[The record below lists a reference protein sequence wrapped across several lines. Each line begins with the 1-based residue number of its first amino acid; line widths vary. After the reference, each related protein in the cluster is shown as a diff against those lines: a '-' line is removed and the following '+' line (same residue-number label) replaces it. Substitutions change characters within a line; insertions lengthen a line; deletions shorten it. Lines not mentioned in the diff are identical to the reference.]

1 MTFTDEHKKL
11 IDSETKDVQIT
22 LSFPGHEINDIHNNR
37 IYQEELYL
45 EESLIDQEEFIFGK
59 CNGAIFKIK
68 VADFTGVIDRAKMD
82 VSVSIKNDESEM
94 SIPLGKFIVSKAE
107 RTADRRYRIIYATD
121 YMTLFDCDISDW
133 FNTILFP
140 ESETEH
146 TINEII
152 SMLCEYIGVDYD
164 VDFNLLHG
172 NISIKNPGYV
182 SQINGRDLLEN
193 ICEINAVFGHFNE
206 LGVLTFIS
214 VQKSSLYPSNTL
226 YPKDDLYPRGL
237 NDNQTHRF
245 SKYRSCEYEDYNVKE
260 INSVKIRNSDDDLGV
275 VASLSGVTD
284 DNINQYN
291 ITGNIFLS
299 RLSVDELQTVANNLL
314 IEMKSFEYR
323 PNKTIVDGGI
333 YLQLGDIY
341 KMNVKYFLEDEI
353 IENYF
358 ESTVL
363 KRTITGIQSIKTTVE
378 AKGKQYQTDIIDT
391 TTQIDLIRNRTAK
404 VEKSIDGLSVE
415 FKDFEND
422 TGTKFEQ
429 TADSIRSKVSKG
441 SVSSEISQ
449 EAGKVSIKG
458 NRLSVESD
466 NFKLTEDGFLTIS
479 GNIACDNALIMREP
493 ITKQYFNVL
502 SIEKTVDNRISSV
515 SMNDISG
522 GHFIKYTAASAS
534 VDAESDWFF
543 NGLYVGIKGNLSVS
557 GQKNRIVKTKDY
569 GIIKQYAYETASPM
583 FGDIGHGIIGDD
595 GSCFVDIDDIFSE
608 TVDLVH
614 EYYVFLQTYSNDRV
628 FVKQKNPSYFVVS
641 GIPGTEFDWEIK
653 AKQRDY
659 TLDRLEEYKNDG
671 FADYDY
677 EALAIKYLE
686 DYEKEIVSYD

>member
-140 ESETEH
+140 ESKTER
-146 TINEII
+146 TINEIM

-172 NISIKNPGYV
+172 NISVKNPGYV

-214 VQKSSLYPSNTL
+214 VQKSSLYPSDTL

-237 NDNQTHRF
+237 SDNQTHRF
-245 SKYRSCEYEDYNVKE
+245 STYRSCEYEDYNVKE

-275 VASLSGVTD
+275 VASLSGVTA

-299 RLSVDELQTVANNLL
+299 RLSEDELQTIANNLL

-363 KRTITGIQSIKTTVE
+363 KRTINGIQSIKTTVE
-378 AKGKQYQTDIIDT
+378 AKGNQYQTDSIDT
-391 TTQIDLIRNRTAK
+391 NTQIDLIRNRTAK
-404 VEKSIDGLSVE
+404 VEKSIDGLAFE

-429 TADSIRSKVSKG
+429 TAESISSKVSKG

-449 EAGKVSIKG
+449 ESDKVKITG
-458 NRLSVESD
+458 NRLVVESD
-466 NFKLTEDGFLTIS
+466 NFNLDESGALVLGGNLTSYNAIKLSSYGNGFNVIESDQYAENNKLHIRGLDNDIFLTYV
-479 GNIACDNALIMREP
+479 G
-493 ITKQYFNVL
+493 KY
-502 SIEKTVDNRISSV
+502 
-515 SMNDISG
+515 SG
-522 GHFIKYTAASAS
+522 GEEPETVIIHKKTYIAGDFKCRGTKS
-534 VDAESDWFF
+534 
-543 NGLYVGIKGNLSVS
+543 
-557 GQKNRIVKTKDY
+557 RTVKTKTY
-569 GIIKQYAYETASPM
+569 GERLQYCYEMASPM
-583 FGDIGHGIIGDD
+583 FGDVGHGVVGND
-595 GSCFVDIDDIFSE
+595 GLCYVDIDSIFAE
-608 TVDLVH
+608 TIDTIQQ
-614 EYYVFLQTYSNDRV
+614 YYVFLQPYSDKPI
-628 FVKQKNPSYFVVS
+628 FVKEKTENYFVVC
-641 GIPGTEFDWEIK
+641 GEPNAEFDWEIK
-653 AKQRDY
+653 AKQFDFPME
-659 TLDRLEEYKNDG
+659 RLEENSNEG
-671 FADYDY
+671 FSDIDYVSSA
-677 EALAIKYLE
+677 ETYLE
-686 DYEKEIVSYD
+686 NYEKELTING

>member
-1 MTFTDEHKKL
+1 MTFTDEQKKL

-22 LSFPGHEINDIHNNR
+22 LSFPDHEINDIHNNR

-140 ESETEH
+140 ESETER
-146 TINEII
+146 TINEIM

-172 NISIKNPGYV
+172 NISVKNPGYV

-237 NDNQTHRF
+237 SDNQTHIF
-245 SKYRSCEYEDYNVKE
+245 SLYRSCEYEDYNVKE

-275 VASLSGVTD
+275 VASLSGVTT

-363 KRTITGIQSIKTTVE
+363 KRTISGIQSIKTTVE
-378 AKGKQYQTDIIDT
+378 AKGKQYQTDSIDT
-391 TTQIDLIRNRTAK
+391 NTQIDLIRNRTAK

-415 FKDFEND
+415 FKNFEND

-429 TADSIRSKVSKG
+429 TADSISSKVSKG
-441 SVSSEISQ
+441 NVSSEISQ
-449 EAGKVSIKG
+449 EHDKVKITG
-458 NRLSVESD
+458 NRLVVESD
-466 NFKLTEDGFLTIS
+466 NFNLDESGALVLGGDLTSHNAVKLNS
-479 GNIACDNALIMREP
+479 YGNGVNVIEGDQYAESNALNFRGLDNEIFLSYIGKYAGGGEVETLIINKKTYIARDFECGG
-493 ITKQYFNVL
+493 TK
-502 SIEKTVDNRISSV
+502 S
-515 SMNDISG
+515 
-522 GHFIKYTAASAS
+522 
-534 VDAESDWFF
+534 
-543 NGLYVGIKGNLSVS
+543 
-557 GQKNRIVKTKDY
+557 RIVKTNDY
-569 GIIKQYAYETASPM
+569 NNRLLYCYEMPSPL
-583 FGDIGHGIIGDD
+583 FGDVGHGVVGND
-595 GSCFVDIDDIFSE
+595 GLCYVDIDSIFAE
-608 TVDLVH
+608 TIDTIQQ
-614 EYYVFLQTYSNDRV
+614 YYVFLQPYSDKPL
-628 FVKQKNPSYFVVS
+628 FVKEKTENYFVVC
-641 GIPGTEFDWEIK
+641 GEPNAEFDWEIK
-653 AKQRDY
+653 AKQSDFPME
-659 TLDRLEEYKNDG
+659 RLEENSNDEFSDIDYVSSAETYLKN
-671 FADYDY
+671 
-677 EALAIKYLE
+677 
-686 DYEKEIVSYD
+686 YEKELTV